1 MHKTRAYSLGLLYNI
16 GATNQGVIMSVLSRV
31 KGQELKLGIYW
42 EYEIYFAPIRDKNTG
57 KTIMIPMKKKIG
69 PFYNHVFVWTGSFWC
84 PKTRFERWSGTPK
97 LQQINQ
103 RYADRPTHFV
113 DRVFDADEDGN
124 SKFA

>member
-1 MHKTRAYSLGLLYNI
+1 
-16 GATNQGVIMSVLSRV
+16 MSVLRRV

-42 EYEIYFAPIRDKNTG
+42 EHEIYFAPIKDKNTG

-103 RYADRPTHFV
+103 RYA
-113 DRVFDADEDGN
+113 EGN
-124 SKFA
+124 ISRRKCQNSRGNQAAGLRR